1 MAIVKEQNPD
11 IITIDPIIG
20 PLLRLQIEHK

>member
-1 MAIVKEQNPD
+1 MAIAKEQNPD
-11 IITIDPIIG
+11 IIAIDSLTR